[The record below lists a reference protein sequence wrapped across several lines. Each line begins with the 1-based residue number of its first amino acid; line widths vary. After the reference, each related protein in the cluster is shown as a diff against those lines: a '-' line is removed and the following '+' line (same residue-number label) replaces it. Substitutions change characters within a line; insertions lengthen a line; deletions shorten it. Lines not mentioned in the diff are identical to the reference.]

1 MALQYRITKRKNN
14 IKQSS
19 DLYIMQAIHTGVI
32 TTEELSELIS
42 SESSLTETD
51 VIAVLHSLGKKIQ
64 LFLEQGKVID
74 LDYIGK
80 FKMGFQCKAAEDPS
94 QLKSPQSIKKFQINY
109 QPTAKIKKRLQQ
121 GTPVLKEV

>member
-14 IKQSS
+14 IKESS

-32 TTEELSELIS
+32 NTEELSELIS

-80 FKMGFQCKAAEDPS
+80 FKMGFQ
-94 QLKSPQSIKKFQINY
+94 
-109 QPTAKIKKRLQQ
+109 
-121 GTPVLKEV
+121 

>member
-1 MALQYRITKRKNN
+1 
-14 IKQSS
+14 
-19 DLYIMQAIHTGVI
+19 MQAIHTGVI
-32 TTEELSELIS
+32 DTEELSELIS

-64 LFLEQGKVID
+64 FYLQQGKVID

-80 FKMGFQCKAAEDPS
+80 FKMGFQCEAAEHPS

-109 QPTAKIKKRLQQ
+109 QPTAKMKNTLKK
-121 GTPVLKEV
+121 GIPVLKEV